1 MLKRISKTKHKSR
14 QAFTLVELIVV
25 LVILAVIAA
34 MLVPALTGYIKRAK
48 REKNIQNADIARVA
62 AQAVMTELYG
72 LGGDYKPTN
81 SSDGFNYNWT
91 EKNGTPADKAWGDKV
106 LALMDRGRGVAGNE
120 PYIFVF
126 GVGHSN
132 SDCGLTLSQQYTV
145 YYIAYM
151 ETADSPAVF
160 YVNGEWMFKYPR
172 KNGGSVIRTEKF
184 NGNDYRNTIVKDG
197 KPYIPLQFF
206 IVSNNSGLADDK
218 FWTSSDKRSLLSHSD
233 GYA

>member
-1 MLKRISKTKHKSR
+1 MFNRIRKTEHKSR

-34 MLVPALTGYIKRAK
+34 VTIPALTGYIKRAK
-48 REKNIQNADIARVA
+48 KEKYIQNADVARVA

-72 LGGDYKPTN
+72 LGGDYKPTD
-81 SSDGFNYNWT
+81 SSDGYNFIWT
-91 EKNGTPADKAWGDKV
+91 EKNGTAVDKAWGDKV
-106 LALMDRGRGVAGNE
+106 LALMDRARGESGNE

-145 YYIAYM
+145 YYIAYI
-151 ETADSPAVF
+151 EDADSPAVF

-172 KNGGSVIRTEKF
+172 KDGGKVIRTEKF
-184 NGNDYRNTIVKDG
+184 NGNGYRNTIVKDG
-197 KPYIPLQFF
+197 KPYTPLQFF